1 MPSPKQG
8 PQSNTATL
16 HKSSLFLC
24 GPHILAT
31 RFPAVLPAAGF
42 EACNSNRFTMANPR
56 GGDALARARMLQ
68 KRADA
73 VILPSVAKPKEDLSR
88 ERAACSF
95 DSYKLACELHGG
107 AERVARRAEL
117 AELASKDP
125 LFDKT
130 PVPHLSREQRYLRG
144 AKVTRSWPRGFI

>member
-1 MPSPKQG
+1 
-8 PQSNTATL
+8 
-16 HKSSLFLC
+16 
-24 GPHILAT
+24 
-31 RFPAVLPAAGF
+31 
-42 EACNSNRFTMANPR
+42 MANPR
-56 GGDALARARMLQ
+56 SGDALTRARMLQ

-130 PVPHLSREQRYLRG
+130 PLPHLSREQRYLRG
-144 AKVTRSWPRGFI
+144 AKVTRTCSWPRGFM